1 MTDPCTIALETDKKL
16 MAIHTDS
23 NNMTSEQ
30 LARLKSNWV
39 EVLMDNMDL
48 KTMEALCYDYLMEGY
63 ELYTE
68 DEMKEEIL
76 NQYDEDMLNDI
87 LGGNV

>member
-1 MTDPCTIALETDKKL
+1 MMT
-16 MAIHTDS
+16 
-23 NNMTSEQ
+23 NEQ
-30 LARLKSNWV
+30 LSRLKSNYV
-39 EVLMDNMDL
+39 ETIIDGMDM
-48 KTMEALCYDYLMEGY
+48 KTMEALVYDMLIESY

-76 NQYDEDMLNDI
+76 SQYDEDMLNDI

>member
-1 MTDPCTIALETDKKL
+1 
-16 MAIHTDS
+16 MAIHNDS

-30 LARLKSNWV
+30 LARLKSNYV
-39 EVLMDNMDL
+39 ETIIDGMDM
-48 KTMEALCYDYLMEGY
+48 KTMEALVYDMLIESY

>member
-1 MTDPCTIALETDKKL
+1 MMT
-16 MAIHTDS
+16 
-23 NNMTSEQ
+23 NEQ
-30 LARLKSNWV
+30 LSRLKSNYV
-39 EVLMDNMDL
+39 ETIIDGMDM
-48 KTMEALCYDYLMEGY
+48 KTMEALVYDMLIESF

-76 NQYDEDMLNDI
+76 SQYDEDMFNDI

>member
-1 MTDPCTIALETDKKL
+1 MT
-16 MAIHTDS
+16 
-23 NNMTSEQ
+23 MTTEQ
-30 LARLKSNWV
+30 LARLKSNYV
-39 EVLMDNMDL
+39 ETIIDGMDM
-48 KTMEALCYDYLMEGY
+48 KTMEALVYDMLIESY

-76 NQYDEDMLNDI
+76 SQYDEDMLNDI